1 MKFKNKWIY
10 IILSLGLFSTFI
22 IVLRMGA
29 VEINYSEIINLLLYK
44 LGVNDLKVDKSAK
57 VIIELVRL
65 PRIIMAI
72 LMGAT
77 LATSGAAMQ
86 ALYQNPM
93 ADPYIIGIS
102 SSASFGA
109 VLAFALDFPPSYYGI
124 FAFIFSIITA
134 SILYKFSRINK
145 RTSITIL
152 LLMGI
157 GLSALFGAITSLL
170 IYFAGEDS
178 FSVIIWLKGYLGDAT
193 WEKITFAFFPI
204 IIGLFILNYLAKDLN
219 MFLTGEE
226 EACYLGVNIELIK
239 KVVLA
244 VTTLIVA
251 ISVAYGGII
260 GFVGLVIPHILR
272 LLVGNDHRNLIPLST
287 LGGAFFLLI
296 CDTIARTIIAPV
308 EIPIGIITSAVGA
321 PFFIYLL
328 MKKRSELF

>member
-1 MKFKNKWIY
+1 MNFKKKWIY
-10 IILSLGLFSTFI
+10 ITLITGLFLTFI
-22 IVLRMGA
+22 IVLQMGA
-29 VEINYSEIINLLLYK
+29 VKVHYKEILNLLLYK
-44 LGVNDLKVDKSAK
+44 LGMSDLEVNKTTRV
-57 VIIELVRL
+57 VIELIRL
-65 PRIIMAI
+65 PRIIMAL

-109 VLAFALDFPPSYYGI
+109 VLAFSLNFPPSYYGI
-124 FAFIFSIITA
+124 FAFLFSIVTA

-157 GLSALFGAITSLL
+157 GLSALFGAITSFL

-193 WEKITFAFFPI
+193 WEKIGFAFIPI
-204 IIGLFILNYLAKDLN
+204 LIGLFILNYMSKDLN

-226 EACYLGVNIELIK
+226 EACYLGVNIELTK
-239 KVVLA
+239 KIILG

-272 LLVGNDHRNLIPLST
+272 LLVGNDHRHLIPLSS

-308 EIPIGIITSAVGA
+308 EIPIGIITSAIGA

-328 MKKRSELF
+328 MKKRSELL